1 MANTKKTAEKI
12 TVIVVDF
19 ERKPKVVQIKKGLE
33 PLQKAVGGNID
44 VIYPFA
50 DEVGLVVNDEGKIER
65 LPLNRALRY
74 NGELRDSGEIYDI
87 IYGKFLVV
95 GLGEGVFC
103 DLTEAQQEKF
113 MKRFAAPE
121 FFFYDNGKTVV
132 RKGKTRLVSRL

>member
-12 TVIVVDF
+12 TAIVVDF

-50 DEVGLVVNDEGKIER
+50 DEVGLVVNDEGKIEG
-65 LPLNRALRY
+65 LPLNRSLRF
-74 NGELRDSGEIYDI
+74 GGALRDSGEIYDI

-113 MKRFAAPE
+113 MERFADPE
-121 FFFYDNGKTVV
+121 FFFNVNGKTVV
-132 RKGKTRLVSRL
+132 YKGKTRLVSRL